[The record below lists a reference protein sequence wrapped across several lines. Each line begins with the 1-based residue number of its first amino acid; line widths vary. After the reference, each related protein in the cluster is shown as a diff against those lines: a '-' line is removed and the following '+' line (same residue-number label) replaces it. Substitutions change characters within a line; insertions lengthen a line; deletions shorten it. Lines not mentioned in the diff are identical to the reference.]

1 MKVPFV
7 DLAVHDPQL
16 RTELLAAMEGVL
28 VRGDYVLGREVEEF
42 EREFAAYCGAEHAV
56 GVSSGTSA
64 LVLSLRAA
72 GIGAGDEVITVAN
85 SFLATVSS
93 ILLAGARPVLVDV
106 ADDENIDVDAV
117 RAAIS
122 PRTRAVLAVDLRG
135 YPARLDELRELAD
148 DHGLVLLD
156 DASQAHGA
164 RLHGRPVGT
173 QADFSCFSL
182 HPLKNL
188 PAPGD
193 AGVVLTRSRESA
205 ERLRA
210 WRNHGLA
217 DRGFAAVLG
226 DNARL
231 DSILAATLRV
241 RLGRLD
247 VDNGRRVA
255 TARTYDDAFADL
267 PITLPPRAPGHV
279 SVVHHYVI
287 QVQDRPALLR
297 SLADAGVDARVHY
310 EVPAHRQPAFRDQVV
325 VPRPLRR
332 TEEQARRIVSLPC
345 SPALTQPQVDLVI
358 EAVRLHYHQAR
369 VSTERLEAR

>member
-16 RTELLAAMEGVL
+16 RAELLAAMEGVL
-28 VRGDYVLGREVEEF
+28 IRGDYVLGREVEDF

-64 LVLSLRAA
+64 LVLALRAA

-93 ILLAGARPVLVDV
+93 VLLAGAHPVLVDV
-106 ADDENIDVDAV
+106 SDDENIDVDAV

-135 YPARLDELRELAD
+135 YPARLDELRKLTD

-164 RLHGRPVGT
+164 RLHGRPVGA

-193 AGVVLTRSRESA
+193 AGVILTRSWEAA

-241 RLGRLD
+241 RLKRLD
-247 VDNGRRVA
+247 ADNGRRA
-255 TARTYDDAFADL
+255 AIAQTYDDAFAEL
-267 PITLPPRAPGHV
+267 PITLPPRAHGHV
-279 SVVHHYVI
+279 SAVHHYVI
-287 QVQDRPALLR
+287 QVQDRPELLR

-310 EVPAHRQPAFRDQVV
+310 AVPAHRQPAFRDRVS
-325 VPRPLRR
+325 VPRPLHR
-332 TEEQARRIVSLPC
+332 TEAQAQRIVSLPC
-345 SPALTQPQVDLVI
+345 SPALSQHQVGLVI
-358 EAVRLHYHQAR
+358 EAVRRHYHQAR

>member
-1 MKVPFV
+1 MIRGEEERMKVPFV
-7 DLAVHDPQL
+7 DLAVRDPEL
-16 RTELLAAMEGVL
+16 RAELLAAMEGVL

-64 LVLSLRAA
+64 LVLAMRAA

-93 ILLAGARPVLVDV
+93 VLLAGAHPVLVDV
-106 ADDENIDVDAV
+106 SDDENIDVDAA
-117 RAAIS
+117 RDAIS
-122 PRTRAVLAVDLRG
+122 PRTRAILAVDLRG
-135 YPARLDELRELAD
+135 YPARLDELRKLAD

-193 AGVVLTRSRESA
+193 AGVILTRTREAA

-231 DSILAATLRV
+231 DSILAATLRI
-241 RLGRLD
+241 RLKRLD
-247 VDNGRRVA
+247 ADNGRRA
-255 TARTYDDAFADL
+255 AIARAYDDAFADL
-267 PITLPPRAPGHV
+267 PIALPPRAPGHA
-279 SVVHHYVI
+279 SAVHHYVV
-287 QVQDRPALLR
+287 QVEDRSELLR
-297 SLADAGVDARVHY
+297 SLTDAGVDARVHY
-310 EVPAHRQPAFRDQVV
+310 AVPAHRQPAFREQVS
-325 VPRPLRR
+325 VPRPLHN
-332 TEEQARRIVSLPC
+332 TETQARRIVSLPC
-345 SPALTQPQVDLVI
+345 SPALSQHQVGLVI
-358 EAVRLHYHQAR
+358 EAVRRHYREVHP
-369 VSTERLEAR
+369 